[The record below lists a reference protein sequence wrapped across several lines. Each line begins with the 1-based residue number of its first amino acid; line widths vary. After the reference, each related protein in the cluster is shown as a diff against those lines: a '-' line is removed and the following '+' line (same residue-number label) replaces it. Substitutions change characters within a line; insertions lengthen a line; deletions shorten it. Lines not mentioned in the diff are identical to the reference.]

1 MGDTAVIPLTLL
13 PGRTDTTR
21 IGRDRLELL
30 TALTEASALAP
41 LFRDT
46 LIFIPPQHPLYAW
59 QCAVD
64 GCKRIRRISHNLCN
78 THNLEWEQAERTGQ
92 TKRAFMDAATALP
105 AARGV
110 DYGRCLIC
118 PDRPAI
124 SPTTRLCQQH
134 QTRWQYGEAADTDRS
149 RFEYWARTQHPLPGY
164 GLCQARCPF
173 RPVPSLCLQHLNRYN
188 IDNRPGAA
196 RSHNSRGPLKDGR
209 PLPVTYGDEKAFR
222 TWCATAEPVTQPRLV
237 NLHALP
243 PLLRAE
249 IQWGLHAHA
258 QYAQHSEWTT
268 NGISNLVT
276 AQRGQVRGHRRLR
289 VEVAGVRLLQGGM
302 GGPRR
307 GARTAADP
315 R

>member
-30 TALTEASALAP
+30 TALIEAPAFDP

-92 TKRAFMDAATALP
+92 TKRAFMDAATALS

-222 TWCATAEPVTQPRLV
+222 ASCATAEPVTQPGLD

-243 PLLRAE
+243 PAAAGRDPVGPARPCPVRA
-249 IQWGLHAHA
+249 A
-258 QYAQHSEWTT
+258 
-268 NGISNLVT
+268 
-276 AQRGQVRGHRRLR
+276 LR
-289 VEVAGVRLLQGGM
+289 VDHQRHQQPRHSSTRPSSRSPAPSSRGCRRTPT
-302 GGPRR
+302 PRR
-307 GARTAADP
+307 NGRPSARGANCR
-315 R
+315 

>member
-1 MGDTAVIPLTLL
+1 MRDTAVISLTLL

-30 TALTEASALAP
+30 TALIEAPAFDP

-46 LIFIPPQHPLYAW
+46 LIFIPPQHPVYAW

-78 THNLEWEQAERTGQ
+78 THNLEWEQAEQTGQ

-134 QTRWQYGEAADTDRS
+134 QTRWQYGEAADMDRDQ
-149 RFEYWARTQHPLPGY
+149 FEQWARTQHPAPSTH
-164 GLCQARCPF
+164 CP
-173 RPVPSLCLQHLNRYN
+173 
-188 IDNRPGAA
+188 
-196 RSHNSRGPLKDGR
+196 
-209 PLPVTYGDEKAFR
+209 
-222 TWCATAEPVTQPRLV
+222 ATACAR
-237 NLHALP
+237 HAAP
-243 PLLRAE
+243 SWPAPH
-249 IQWGLHAHA
+249 WACA
-258 QYAQHSEWTT
+258 
-268 NGISNLVT
+268 SNT
-276 AQRGQVRGHRRLR
+276 
-289 VEVAGVRLLQGGM
+289 
-302 GGPRR
+302 
-307 GARTAADP
+307 
-315 R
+315 